1 MKKIMTVFI
10 IMGCMLSFI
19 LPVKAKELT
28 FNEIVDKF
36 ESTPLQG
43 EHSMFEEMK
52 NKATI
57 KKTDNSFTITY
68 NMDGTEIKTVFKYE
82 NGWITYQYDGDKNGE
97 DTFAKSLIE
106 SIWIEHLIATIGILQ
121 GYSYEEIANYFK
133 NEENIEAIETIEIS
147 HFTYN
152 YQSEDGSANISGS
165 GIDTFKI
172 DINNFKIEETESS
185 GNQSETTDNEL
196 KQSGDWSV
204 ECTELN
210 SNNIKTCRFF
220 YTPKSNIEYIA
231 VEVNVDNF
239 RISNEKNKN
248 NFELITS
255 SNITVRN
262 PLSAQDTVY
271 YFKANETLK
280 PNEKIEVFEIDL
292 EKQVLTKDTTLKF
305 SEYNLSCTFSG
316 GYFWDKYGNL
326 TDLDHWDGCNEG
338 GTGNGNTG
346 DLNDIENPQTY
357 DVTNILIVG
366 AFVSMGLALILI
378 KRKNNIKK
386 I

>member
-1 MKKIMTVFI
+1 MRKILGLL
-10 IMGCMLSFI
+10 IMIGLIFSFI
-19 LPVKAKELT
+19 LPVNAKDLSFDEVV
-28 FNEIVDKF
+28 EKF
-36 ESTPLQG
+36 KSMPLQG
-43 EHSMFEEMK
+43 ENVIFEE
-52 NKATI
+52 I
-57 KKTDNSFTITY
+57 KTSSVIEKQENYFTITY
-68 NMDGTEIKTVFKYE
+68 NMEGINIKTTFKYE

-97 DTFAKSLIE
+97 DTFAKTLIE
-106 SIWIEHLIATIGILQ
+106 GIWIEHLITTIGILQ
-121 GYSYEEIANYFK
+121 GYNYEEIANYFK

-152 YQSEDGSANISGS
+152 YQSEDGSTSLSGS

-196 KQSGDWSV
+196 KQAGNWSV

-239 RISNEKNKN
+239 RISNEKTKN
-248 NFELITS
+248 NFELITF
-255 SNITVRN
+255 SNNTVRN
-262 PLSAQDTVY
+262 PLSTLDTVY

-280 PNEKIEVFEIDL
+280 PNEKIEVFQIDL
-292 EKQVLTKDTTLKF
+292 KKQVLTKDTTLKF

-316 GYFWDKYGNL
+316 EYFWDKYGNL
-326 TDLDHWDGCNEG
+326 TDFDHWDGCNEAE
-338 GTGNGNTG
+338 TGSENTG
-346 DLNDIENPQTY
+346 DLNNIENPQTY
-357 DVTNILIVG
+357 DVTNILIIG

>member
-1 MKKIMTVFI
+1 MRKILGLL
-10 IMGCMLSFI
+10 IMIGLIFSFI
-19 LPVKAKELT
+19 LPVNAKVLT
-28 FNEIVDKF
+28 LDEVVEKF
-36 ESTPLQG
+36 KSMPLQG
-43 EHSMFEEMK
+43 ENVIFEE
-52 NKATI
+52 I
-57 KKTDNSFTITY
+57 KTSSVIEKQENYFTITY
-68 NMDGTEIKTVFKYE
+68 NMEEINIKTTFKYE

-97 DTFAKSLIE
+97 DTFAKTLIE
-106 SIWIEHLIATIGILQ
+106 GVWIEHLITTIGILQ
-121 GYSYEEIANYFK
+121 GYNYEEIANYFK

-152 YQSEDGSANISGS
+152 YQSEDGSTSLSGS

-196 KQSGDWSV
+196 KQAGDWSV

-239 RISNEKNKN
+239 RISNEKTKN

-280 PNEKIEVFEIDL
+280 PNEKIEVFQIDL

-357 DVTNILIVG
+357 DVTNILIIG
-366 AFVSMGLALILI
+366 ALIGMGIAINLI
-378 KRKNNIKK
+378 KRKNKIKK